1 MELLQVAMVLHLQA
15 MLNLLLATV
24 HHLLDTVLHPLV
36 TVHHLLDTVLHL
48 LDIVPHLLVTVLHLL
63 DIVPHL
69 LDMVTPEFRKQ
80 MIFHSF
86 IISGN
91 RTLPSS
97 PEEKEMLLI
106 ESISSLR

>member
-1 MELLQVAMVLHLQA
+1 MVVVVTLDMELLQVAMVLHLQA
-15 MLNLLLATV
+15 MLNLLLDTV
-24 HHLLDTVLHPLV
+24 HHH
-36 TVHHLLDTVLHL
+36 LDTVLHL
-48 LDIVPHLLVTVLHLL
+48 LAILNLLLVTVLHLL

-69 LDMVTPEFRKQ
+69 QGMVTPEFRKQ